1 MLLSLDARGRHLNGT
16 MQATGPSGLTMVP
29 VVGPTSSR
37 RAKEQDAVK
46 EFEVRPDPDDP
57 RLSVAVAGIDHEGKA
72 VETAVVTERPLTL
85 FLNAREIVTMM
96 TIGDRPDL
104 LAVGY
109 LLNQNMLSADDRITA
124 IDYEED
130 IATVVVRTERQTDY
144 EDKLKKRI
152 QTSGCAQGTVFGDLM
167 EEFDQVRLNPD
178 ARVKTSWLYQLTKK
192 INTEPS
198 LYLKA
203 GAIHGCVLA
212 NEGRPLLYMEDV
224 GRHNAVDK
232 IAGYMFLNNV
242 APDDKIFYTT
252 GRLTSEMVIKTVKM
266 RIPIL
271 VSRSGFTA
279 WGVELARKAGLT
291 LIGRARGKRFVAL
304 SGMERIIFDADPGQ
318 AGDED
323 RKHARKGSLQ
333 EAMD

>member
-1 MLLSLDARGRHLNGT
+1 L
-16 MQATGPSGLTMVP
+16 
-29 VVGPTSSR
+29 
-37 RAKEQDAVK
+37 K

-57 RLSVAVAGIDHEGKA
+57 RLSVSVPGIDHEGRA
-72 VETAVVTERPLTL
+72 VETSVVTERPLTL
-85 FLNAREIVTMM
+85 FLNGQEIVTMM

-109 LLNQNMLSADDRITA
+109 LLNQNMLRVDDEITA
-124 IDYEED
+124 IDYDED
-130 IATVVVRTERQTDY
+130 IATVVVRTQRKTDF
-144 EDKLKKRI
+144 EEKLKKKT

-167 EEFDQVRLNPD
+167 EEFDQTRLDPN
-178 ARVKTSWLYQLTKK
+178 ARVKTSWLYQLTRK
-192 INTEPS
+192 INTAPS

-212 NEGRPLLYMEDV
+212 EEDRPLVYMEDV

-232 IAGYMFLNNV
+232 IAGYMFLNGV
-242 APDDKIFYTT
+242 PPDNKIFYTT

-266 RIPIL
+266 RIPVL

-279 WGVELARKAGLT
+279 WGVDLAQKANLT

-304 SGMERIIFDADPGQ
+304 AGLDRIVFDADPK
-318 AGDED
+318 AADDED
-323 RKHARKGSLQ
+323 RRHARKGSL
-333 EAMD
+333 ADAGD